1 MVQLGDCASILISH
15 WWDFLG
21 ESYVMIVMTAV
32 IFCVCI
38 SSAYFYHHSN
48 IKSKW
53 TYVLGNHNGTD
64 VFKVTA
70 FFVYVL
76 THFLF
81 SMTPIVIM
89 TLLMMT
95 LWQQMTM
102 TFFVMNDAFFI
113 LSGAPFF
120 NGRISAPQLHPPTSS
135 VSIVFAIVFF
145 ATIALRQYYDCNE

>member
-38 SSAYFYHHSN
+38 FSAYFYHHSN

-81 SMTPIVIM
+81 SMTPYANSNHDVINDDIM
-89 TLLMMT
+89 TTDDNDVFCNERRFFYT
-95 LWQQMTM
+95 LR
-102 TFFVMNDAFFI
+102 
-113 LSGAPFF
+113 GPFF
-120 NGRISAPQLHPPTSS
+120 QRTYISSTVTPTDIIRLHRLCHRLLCNNS
-135 VSIVFAIVFF
+135 AE
-145 ATIALRQYYDCNE
+145 TIL